1 LILSNDKTGIV
12 ILAAGAS
19 SRMGSPKQLLFYKGK
34 TLLRHAI
41 DEAVNTNADCVVVV
55 VGANAALYLHEIDVT
70 RVAVVENKEWQNGMA
85 SSLIVGLEMLL
96 KQGPQIEG
104 VIFMLCDQPFV
115 SSAVLN
121 DLMKRYTET
130 NKPIVVSNYGE
141 TTGPPAFF
149 HQSFFDELMKL
160 KGDEGAKKIIK
171 HHQDEMETILF
182 PQGRIDIDSSEDYES
197 LAEH

>member
-1 LILSNDKTGIV
+1 
-12 ILAAGAS
+12 
-19 SRMGSPKQLLFYKGK
+19 MGSPKQLLLYKGK

-55 VGANAALYLHEIDVT
+55 VGANAASYLHEIDMT

-85 SSLIVGLEMLL
+85 SSLIVGLKMLL
-96 KQGPQIEG
+96 KKWPQVEG

-115 SSAVLN
+115 SAAVLN
-121 DLMKRYTET
+121 NLIKKHTET
-130 NKPIVVSNYGE
+130 NKPIVVCNYGE
-141 TTGPPAFF
+141 TIGPPSFF
-149 HQSFFDELMKL
+149 HPSFFDELMKL

-182 PQGRIDIDSSEDYES
+182 PQGCIDIDSREDYEC
-197 LAEH
+197 LAEQ